1 MLIYAGTKKDFMRDE
16 DDELLEPKLLEALKV
31 KMHRSTAES
40 EYNSW
45 RSSLREMYMMLNDA
59 TIPEDVGIAIEY
71 NIPQTAKRVDFLIS
85 GYDSNDKGNI
95 VVIELKQWQSIEAVK
110 GLDCIVETY
119 IGKAKRRVVHPSY
132 QAWSYASLISDY
144 NQNVQNNKIKIHPC
158 AYLHNYMRKA
168 NDPLD
173 EQQYQDILELSPSFT
188 MFQRKDLKDFI
199 KRRIVKGDN
208 YKNILYIDKGKIKP
222 SKALQDTISS
232 MLKGNKEFI
241 MLDEQK
247 VVYESILEHA
257 TKASDDFKKTTIIVK
272 GGPGTGKSVVAINLL
287 CELTNRGQFVQ
298 YVSKN
303 AAPRAVYLRKLKG
316 SSYKSSVN
324 NLFKG
329 SGTFVEAP
337 SNAISTILCDEA
349 HRLNAKSGMFHNLGD
364 NQIKEIINAA
374 RCSVFFIDERQRI
387 STSDIGSVEEIKK
400 HALSLGSKVIEMELL
415 SQFRCNGSNGYLAW
429 LDNTLQIS
437 ETANYDLEDIDY
449 DFRVFD
455 DPNDLY
461 KEIKE
466 RNKVNNKSR
475 LVAGYCWNWQ
485 KNGQNN
491 SDVHDITIGDFSI
504 SWNLKD
510 SEAYAI
516 EENSINEAGCIHTVQ
531 GLEFDYVG
539 VIIGED
545 LRYENGKVITDFTK
559 RAASDK
565 SISGIKKM
573 VQENPL
579 KAKAIG
585 DEIIRN
591 TYRTL
596 MTRGMKGCYIY
607 CVDKRLNE
615 YFKKTIKSR

>member
-1 MLIYAGTKKDFMRDE
+1 MVLM
-16 DDELLEPKLLEALKV
+16 
-31 KMHRSTAES
+31 
-40 EYNSW
+40 
-45 RSSLREMYMMLNDA
+45 
-59 TIPEDVGIAIEY
+59 AI
-71 NIPQTAKRVDFLIS
+71 
-85 GYDSNDKGNI
+85 
-95 VVIELKQWQSIEAVK
+95 
-110 GLDCIVETY
+110 
-119 IGKAKRRVVHPSY
+119 
-132 QAWSYASLISDY
+132 
-144 NQNVQNNKIKIHPC
+144 
-158 AYLHNYMRKA
+158 
-168 NDPLD
+168 
-173 EQQYQDILELSPSFT
+173 
-188 MFQRKDLKDFI
+188 
-199 KRRIVKGDN
+199 
-208 YKNILYIDKGKIKP
+208 
-222 SKALQDTISS
+222 
-232 MLKGNKEFI
+232 
-241 MLDEQK
+241 
-247 VVYESILEHA
+247 
-257 TKASDDFKKTTIIVK
+257 
-272 GGPGTGKSVVAINLL
+272 
-287 CELTNRGQFVQ
+287 
-298 YVSKN
+298 
-303 AAPRAVYLRKLKG
+303 
-316 SSYKSSVN
+316 
-324 NLFKG
+324 
-329 SGTFVEAP
+329 
-337 SNAISTILCDEA
+337 
-349 HRLNAKSGMFHNLGD
+349 
-364 NQIKEIINAA
+364 
-374 RCSVFFIDERQRI
+374 
-387 STSDIGSVEEIKK
+387 
-400 HALSLGSKVIEMELL
+400 
-415 SQFRCNGSNGYLAW
+415 
-429 LDNTLQIS
+429 
-437 ETANYDLEDIDY
+437 YDLEDIDY